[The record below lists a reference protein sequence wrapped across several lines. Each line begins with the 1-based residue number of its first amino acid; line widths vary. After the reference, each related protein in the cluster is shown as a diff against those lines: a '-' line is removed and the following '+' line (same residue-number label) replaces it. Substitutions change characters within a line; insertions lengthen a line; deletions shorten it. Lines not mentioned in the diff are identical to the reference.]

1 MKCYW
6 CGGPLDSHD
15 KCPRCGQ
22 EVALYKKILRI
33 SNSCY
38 NRGLEFAKVRNLSS
52 AIFWLQRSLKW
63 NKNNTPAR
71 NLLGVIYYEI
81 GDAADALEEWTISA
95 SLQREDNEAFHYLS
109 LISARQARVDNITK
123 VIHKYNLAL
132 SYIHED
138 SEDLAILQAKQI
150 LNRNAHHVKAH
161 LLLAL
166 LYMKKQSYAKA
177 ERVLRKVLRI
187 DAGNVTALRYLSE
200 LQEVAKQKKL
210 RAQKKKQEL
219 ILPQSGEE
227 ESPYQDDVL
236 IPAYRE
242 TTGSW
247 RVVFL
252 MVMGVLIGIVST
264 FFLIFPARE
273 RSLREEANAAQKEY
287 FASLNQLRQEIEHLE
302 GGADAWKQEK
312 EALLAQIETYVQA
325 GAEQK
330 EEMEKF
336 DQLLTVYGYKFA
348 GDDFHAMETLK
359 QIDPQGELS
368 EQFLSS
374 YQALVAEYS
383 TEGANRLCS
392 SSITLCAQGQFETA
406 RDHLLMVLEW
416 NGNYPEAIYHLGLC
430 YWNLSDQKT
439 AVTYFNR
446 MVTEYPDHE
455 LTVEAQKLLAQAG
468 Q

>member
-63 NKNNTPAR
+63 NKNNTSAR

-81 GDAADALEEWTISA
+81 GDAVNALEEWMISA
-95 SLQREDNEAFHYLS
+95 SLQREDNEAFHYLE
-109 LISARQARVDNITK
+109 LIAARQARADNITK

-132 SYIHED
+132 SYIREE

-150 LNRNAHHVKAH
+150 INRNAHHVKAH

-166 LYMKKQSYAKA
+166 LYMRKQSYAKA
-177 ERVLRKVLRI
+177 ERVLRKVLRV
-187 DAGNVTALRYLSE
+187 DTGNVTALHYLSE
-200 LQEVAKQKKL
+200 LQEVAKQKKML
-210 RAQKKKQEL
+210 ALKKKQEL

-252 MVMGVLIGIVST
+252 MVMGVLIGILST

-273 RSLREEANAAQKEY
+273 RKLREEANTAQKEY
-287 FASLNQLRQEIEHLE
+287 FSSLNQLRGEIEGLK
-302 GGADAWKQEK
+302 GGADSWEK
-312 EALLAQIETYVQA
+312 EKKALLAQIESYVKA
-325 GAEQK
+325 GVEQK

-336 DQLLTVYGYKFA
+336 DRLLTVYGYKFV
-348 GDDFHAMETLK
+348 GDDYHAMEALK

-392 SSITLCAQGQFETA
+392 AGVTLCAAGEFENA
-406 RDHLLMVLEW
+406 RNQLLMVLEW

-430 YWNLSDQKT
+430 YWNLSDRQT
-439 AVTYFNR
+439 AITYFNR
-446 MVTEYPDHE
+446 MVEEYPGHG
-455 LTVEAQKLLAQAG
+455 LTVEAQKLLAQTG

>member
-6 CGGPLDSHD
+6 CGGSLDSHD

-63 NKNNTPAR
+63 NKNNILAR
-71 NLLGVIYYEI
+71 NLLGLIYYEI

-95 SLQREDNEAFHYLS
+95 SLQSEDNVALHYLG
-109 LISARQARVDNITK
+109 LIAARQARVDNITK

-132 SYIHED
+132 AYVHED
-138 SEDLAILQAKQI
+138 SEDLGILQAKQI
-150 LNRNAHHVKAH
+150 INRNAHHVKAH

-166 LYMKKQSYAKA
+166 LYMRKQSYAKA
-177 ERVLRKVLRI
+177 ERVLRRVLRI
-187 DAGNVTALRYLSE
+187 DTGNVTALRYLSE

-219 ILPQSGEE
+219 ILPQSGEDE
-227 ESPYQDDVL
+227 TPYQDDVL
-236 IPAYRE
+236 IPTYRE

-273 RSLREEANAAQKEY
+273 RRLKEEANEAQKEY
-287 FASLNQLRQEIEHLE
+287 FASLNQLREEIERLE
-302 GGADAWKQEK
+302 GGADDWEQEK
-312 EALLAQIETYVQA
+312 AALLAQIEAYVQA
-325 GAEQK
+325 GEEQK

-336 DQLLTVYGYKFA
+336 DLLLTVYGYKFA
-348 GDDFHAMETLK
+348 GDDFHAMEALK

-383 TEGANRLCS
+383 TEGVNRLCS
-392 SSITLCAQGQFETA
+392 ASVTLCALGQFETA
-406 RDHLLMVLEW
+406 RDQLLMVLEW
-416 NGNYPEAIYHLGLC
+416 NGNYPEAIYHLGYC
-430 YWNLSDQKT
+430 YWNLADRQT
-439 AVTYFNR
+439 AITYFNR
-446 MVTEYPDHE
+446 MVAEYPGHG
-455 LTVEAQKLLAQAG
+455 LTAEAQKLLAGAG